1 MMNNAGQPP
10 MPPMMNNVGQPPMP
24 GQPPGQPGYPPARPN
39 GMPGPMNPQQPGQMP
54 PAPGGYPA
62 QAQPQPY
69 PAGGGAYPGGNQVQ
83 SPRRA
88 LDPDQMPSPITVIEE
103 DQRAHSGYFDTKEKG
118 ATPPLVTTK
127 FCVRDYGNASPR
139 FMRSTMYNVP
149 ATPDMMKQCGVP
161 FSLVISPF
169 APVEEGE
176 HDPPVSDFGPTGP
189 VRCARCK
196 AYMSPFMQF
205 IDGGRRFQC
214 PFCKVNLC
222 WFLSRLH
229 STVN

>member
-1 MMNNAGQPP
+1 
-10 MPPMMNNVGQPPMP
+10 
-24 GQPPGQPGYPPARPN
+24 
-39 GMPGPMNPQQPGQMP
+39 MNPQQPGQMP
-54 PAPGGYPA
+54 PAPGGYPP
-62 QAQPQPY
+62 QPQPY
-69 PAGGGAYPGGNQVQ
+69 PAGGGAYPGGQVQ

-103 DQRAHSGYFDTKEKG
+103 DQRAHAGYFDTKEKG

-139 FMRSTMYNVP
+139 FIRSTMYNVP
-149 ATPDMMKQCGVP
+149 ATPDMMKQAGVP

-176 HDPPVSDFGPTGP
+176 HPPPVSDFGPTGP
-189 VRCARCK
+189 VRCTRCK

-214 PFCKVNLC
+214 PFCKVSLSFFCALKIMWGFIELTARFKSSWTFLMLC
-222 WFLSRLH
+222 F
-229 STVN
+229 

>member
-1 MMNNAGQPP
+1 
-10 MPPMMNNVGQPPMP
+10 
-24 GQPPGQPGYPPARPN
+24 
-39 GMPGPMNPQQPGQMP
+39 MNPQQPGQMP
-54 PAPGGYPA
+54 PAPGGYPP
-62 QAQPQPY
+62 QPQPY
-69 PAGGGAYPGGNQVQ
+69 PAGGGAYPGGQVQ
-83 SPRRA
+83 SPRRAA

-103 DQRAHSGYFDTKEKG
+103 DQRAHAGYFDTKEKG

-139 FMRSTMYNVP
+139 FIRSTMYNVP
-149 ATPDMMKQCGVP
+149 ATPDMMKQAGVP

-176 HDPPVSDFGPTGP
+176 HPPPVSDFGPTGP
-189 VRCARCK
+189 VRCIRCK